1 MAEAAKGESAKG
13 RYWGRRIGEWQ
24 CSGQSQRVFCAR
36 HGLALSTF
44 QWWRMR
50 LRRTTLGAPA
60 SGFVPLP
67 LIEPARAA
75 VQIELR
81 VQGRAFA
88 WKENAAIRAL
98 DALLG
103 RVK

>member
-1 MAEAAKGESAKG
+1 MAEAAKGESAKR

-81 VQGRAFA
+81 SGTRIRL
-88 WKENAAIRAL
+88 EGEAAIRVL
-98 DALLG
+98 DALVG